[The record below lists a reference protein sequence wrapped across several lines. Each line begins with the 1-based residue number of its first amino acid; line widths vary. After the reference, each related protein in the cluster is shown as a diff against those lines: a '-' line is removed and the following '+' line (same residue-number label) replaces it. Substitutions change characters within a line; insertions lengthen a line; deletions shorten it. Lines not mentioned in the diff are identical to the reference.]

1 MKNDIEELQTKADRV
16 LDQCSVWSEIGDGSY
31 EACLSYCGYY
41 AILADI
47 SKLEQGKE
55 DEIL

>member
-1 MKNDIEELQTKADRV
+1 MKIEELKEKADKV
-16 LDQCSVWSEIGDGSY
+16 LDQCSGWSSSTDGSY
-31 EACLSYCGYY
+31 EACLSHCGYY

-47 SKLEQGKE
+47 SKIEQGKE